1 VTLQGTVNGRS
12 KILVFENQV
21 FVEGGSDRDDSLSSV
36 PSLWATRKI
45 GYLLQQIRLHGPDN
59 EIIEEIVQL
68 SIRYGIVTPYT
79 SYLVTEPSLLG
90 AEEQERIISE
100 EVQKFNDLATMPTF
114 GREAVEQAE
123 GQNSLASADAAPE
136 APTEAIGKVR
146 IIGAQT
152 FILSDGIWTDT
163 RFDPDLVESTKIEFL
178 SEQYFSLA
186 RNHPQLA
193 KAFALGTQ
201 VIVLL
206 GDTAYE
212 ITTDGSPISITPA
225 ATHEN
230 NQPAPT
236 IESQDQ
242 VDGKSKQL
250 PSTTTSLLPCW
261 GGLVITMLPM
271 LVFGMGRIRKS
282 VKR

>member
-1 VTLQGTVNGRS
+1 
-12 KILVFENQV
+12 
-21 FVEGGSDRDDSLSSV
+21 
-36 PSLWATRKI
+36 
-45 GYLLQQIRLHGPDN
+45 
-59 EIIEEIVQL
+59 VQL

-90 AEEQERIISE
+90 AEERERIISE

-201 VIVLL
+201 VKL
-206 GDTAYE
+206 
-212 ITTDGSPISITPA
+212 
-225 ATHEN
+225 
-230 NQPAPT
+230 QPT
-236 IESQDQ
+236 KIIN
-242 VDGKSKQL
+242 QL
-250 PSTTTSLLPCW
+250 PRSKDRIKLMVNPNNSLQLLLLYC
-261 GGLVITMLPM
+261 LVG
-271 LVFGMGRIRKS
+271 VD
-282 VKR
+282 